1 MKWCWSI
8 FLSFLLASA
17 IALEIDSTFLARFL
31 KFSDSKR
38 TVLINQGLE
47 AGLKEGDHAKI
58 SLPGG
63 MVARAVVVKLAP
75 TRSVWSVYRFVNQD
89 KLVPQTVATFK
100 ITSAIKLTSDESKH
114 LGAFAETI
122 EKQNQEREREQL
134 ERDKK
139 ALLTDEEQRLEGKR
153 ESLRQSIGLAEK
165 KGSLSLVREF
175 SSLEDESLAPPRNPQ
190 IDWSGLD
197 GGKDDRY
204 FESQVDYSALK

>member
-1 MKWCWSI
+1 MY
-8 FLSFLLASA
+8 FLLAPA

-31 KFSDSKR
+31 KFSNSKR
-38 TVLINQGLE
+38 TVLINQGQE
-47 AGLKEGDHAKI
+47 AGLEVGNHAKI

-63 MVARAVVVKLAP
+63 MAARAVVVKLAP
-75 TRSVWSVYRFVNQD
+75 TRSVWSVYRFVDKD

-100 ITSAIKLTSDESKH
+100 ITSAVKLTSDESKH

-139 ALLTDEEQRLEGKR
+139 ALLTDKERRLER
-153 ESLRQSIGLAEK
+153 EQESLRAGLALVET
-165 KGSLSLVREF
+165 KGNVSVVREF
-175 SSLEDESLAPPRNPQ
+175 SSLEEENLVPPKNPH

-197 GGKDDRY
+197 GGKDDQ
-204 FESQVDYSALK
+204 FFDGQADYSALK